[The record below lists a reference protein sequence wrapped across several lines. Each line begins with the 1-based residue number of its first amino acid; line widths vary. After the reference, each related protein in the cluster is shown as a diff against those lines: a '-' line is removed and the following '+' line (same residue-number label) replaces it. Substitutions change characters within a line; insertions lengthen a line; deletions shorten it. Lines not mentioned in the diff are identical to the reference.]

1 MPASS
6 TMAAPQLDAAARMM
20 QAGQFAQARPL
31 LEQFLRAHPGVG
43 RAHWLLGGAL
53 LNTGDSVGA
62 ERAVRSAI
70 GLEPG
75 NPSSLALLGEILGAQ
90 GRLPEA
96 EASLRQA
103 LALEPRHVPATTNL
117 AKVLLAQHC
126 ASDACRLIDD
136 FIRTVGQTP
145 ALLMLRAQA
154 LLSMADHARAIPA
167 FQQAVAAA
175 PADANARLGLAAA
188 FADSGQH
195 VAAEQTV
202 RTMLGG
208 GADSAESRFVLARAL
223 LGQQRIEDAES
234 EFRNAI
240 RLRPDY
246 LEAHVNLAE
255 TLWMRTGDARTVV
268 SEINASLRVIPA
280 LTTLHILK
288 AKLLEASGD
297 PGAALAELD
306 EALART
312 GGDPAL
318 HIAAAQTAVKCDAA
332 RALMHA
338 EHAWKRIPENPLTL
352 GTYGNALLAAGRAS
366 QAEALAARLLVA
378 NPDDGLAIALQA
390 TAWRMLGDPR
400 YRALYDYGRFVKPAM
415 IDTPAGWADLPAYL
429 DDLARGLLKLHALR
443 THPIG
448 QSLRH
453 GTQADLVLEHAADP
467 AIRAFARAI
476 DGPIRRYME
485 ALGKGDDPLRRRNTS
500 HYKLSGIWSVRLRP
514 HGYHFNHYHPEGWLS
529 SACYIQVPQA
539 LGAEGGEGWL
549 QFGEPA
555 YPTTPPLPAEYFVRP
570 APGLLVLFPSW
581 FWHGT
586 VPFSGAPGD
595 SRLTIAFDV
604 VPAT

>member
-1 MPASS
+1 
-6 TMAAPQLDAAARMM
+6 MATPQLDAAARMM
-20 QAGQFAQARPL
+20 QAGQFHQARQV
-31 LEQFLRAHPGVG
+31 LEQFVQSNPGVG
-43 RAHWLLGGAL
+43 RAHWLLGGAR
-53 LNTGDSVGA
+53 LNTGDPTGA
-62 ERAVRSAI
+62 EHAVRTAI

-90 GRLPEA
+90 GRFPEA

-103 LALEPRHVPATTNL
+103 LALEPRHVPAAVNL
-117 AKVLLAQHC
+117 AQVLLAQHR
-126 ASDACRLIDD
+126 AGDACQWVDD
-136 FIRTVGQTP
+136 FIRTVRSTP

-154 LLSMADHARAIPA
+154 LLAMGDHARAIPA

-175 PADANARLGLAAA
+175 PADAKARLGLAVA
-188 FADSGQH
+188 FSDSGQH
-195 VAAEQTV
+195 AAAENTI
-202 RTMLGG
+202 RDMLRAGLD
-208 GADSAESRFVLARAL
+208 GAEPRFALARAL
-223 LGQQRIEDAES
+223 LGQQRFEEAES

-240 RLRPDY
+240 RLRPAY

-255 TLWMRTGDARTVV
+255 TLWMRTGDAGTVAA
-268 SEINASLRVIPA
+268 EIDASLQMVPT

-297 PGAALAELD
+297 PQAALAELD
-306 EALART
+306 AALAHA
-312 GGDPAL
+312 GDDPAL

-338 EHAWKRIPENPLTL
+338 ERAWKLIPETPLTL
-352 GTYGNALLAAGRAS
+352 GTYGNALLAAGRAD
-366 QAEALAARLLVA
+366 QAEALAARWLAA

-415 IDTPAGWADLPAYL
+415 IDTPAGWPDLPTYL

-467 AIRAFARAI
+467 AIRAFAQAI

-485 ALGKGDDPLRRRNTS
+485 ALGQGDDPLRRRNTGR
-500 HYKLSGIWSVRLRP
+500 YKLSGIWSVRLRP

-529 SACYIQVPQA
+529 SACYIQIPQT
-539 LGAEGGEGWL
+539 LGAHGGEGWL

-555 YPTTPPLPAEYFVRP
+555 FPTTPPLPAEFFVRP
-570 APGLLVLFPSW
+570 APGQLVLFPSW

-586 VPFSGAPGD
+586 VPFSGASGD

-604 VPAT
+604 VPAA

>member
-1 MPASS
+1 
-6 TMAAPQLDAAARMM
+6 MAAPQLDAAARMM
-20 QAGQFAQARPL
+20 QAGQFVQARPL

-53 LNTGDSVGA
+53 LNTGDASGA
-62 ERAVRSAI
+62 ERAVRTAI

-75 NPSSLALLGEILGAQ
+75 NPSSLALLGEILGVQ
-90 GRLPEA
+90 GRLAEA
-96 EASLRQA
+96 EASLREA
-103 LALEPRHVPATTNL
+103 LALEPRHVPAATNL
-117 AKVLLAQHC
+117 ARVLLAQHR
-126 ASDACRLIDD
+126 ANDACRLVDD
-136 FIRTVGQTP
+136 FIGTVGQTP

-154 LLSMADHARAIPA
+154 LLAMADHARAIPA

-175 PADANARLGLAAA
+175 PTDVNARLGLAAA

-195 VAAEQTV
+195 VAAEETV
-202 RTMLGG
+202 RNMMGG
-208 GADSAESRFVLARAL
+208 GLDSAQSRFVLARAL
-223 LGQQRIEDAES
+223 LGQQRFEEAES

-255 TLWMRTGDARTVV
+255 TLWMRTGDVRTVAA
-268 SEINASLRVIPA
+268 EIDASLRTVPA

-288 AKLLEASGD
+288 AKMLEASGD
-297 PGAALAELD
+297 PDAALAELD
-306 EALART
+306 AALAHA
-312 GGDPAL
+312 GDDPAL
-318 HIAAAQTAVKCDAA
+318 HIAAAQTAVKCDAT
-332 RALMHA
+332 RALLHA
-338 EHAWKRIPENPLTL
+338 ERAWKLTPEAPLTL
-352 GTYGNALLAAGRAS
+352 GTYGNALLAAGRAD
-366 QAEALAARLLVA
+366 QAEALAARWLAA
-378 NPDDGLAIALQA
+378 NPDDGLALALRA

-400 YRALYDYGRFVKPAM
+400 YRVLYDYGRFVKPAM
-415 IDTPAGWADLPAYL
+415 IDTPAGWADLPVYL

-453 GTQADLVLEHAADP
+453 GTQADLVPGHAADP
-467 AIRAFARAI
+467 AIRAFPQAI

-485 ALGKGDDPLRRRNTS
+485 ELGTGSEHPLTRRNTRR
-500 HYKLSGIWSVRLRP
+500 YKLSGMWSVRLRP

-529 SACYIQVPQA
+529 SACYIQISPT
-539 LGAEGGEGWL
+539 LGVRGGEGWL

-555 YPTTPPLPAEYFVRP
+555 YPTTPPLPAEYYVRP
-570 APGLLVLFPSW
+570 VPGLLVLFPSW

-604 VPAT
+604 VPVA

>member
-1 MPASS
+1 
-6 TMAAPQLDAAARMM
+6 MAAPQLDAAARMM

-96 EASLRQA
+96 EASLRRA
-103 LALEPRHVPATTNL
+103 LALEPRHIPAMTNL
-117 AKVLLAQHC
+117 AKALLAQHR

-223 LGQQRIEDAES
+223 LGQQRIEEAES

-268 SEINASLRVIPA
+268 SEINASLRVVPA

-297 PGAALAELD
+297 PEAALAELD
-306 EALART
+306 AALART
-312 GGDPAL
+312 GDDPAL

-378 NPDDGLAIALQA
+378 NPDDGPAIALQA
-390 TAWRMLGDPR
+390 PAWRMLGDPR

-485 ALGKGDDPLRRRNTS
+485 ALGKGDDPLRRRNTG

>member
-1 MPASS
+1 
-6 TMAAPQLDAAARMM
+6 MAAPQLDAAARMM

-117 AKVLLAQHC
+117 AKVLLAQHR
-126 ASDACRLIDD
+126 ASDAGRLIDD

-268 SEINASLRVIPA
+268 SEINASLRVVPA

-297 PGAALAELD
+297 PEAALAELD
-306 EALART
+306 EALAHT
-312 GGDPAL
+312 GDDPAL

-485 ALGKGDDPLRRRNTS
+485 ALGKGDDPLRRRNTG

>member
-6 TMAAPQLDAAARMM
+6 PMAAPQLDAAARMM

-31 LEQFLRAHPGVG
+31 LERFLRAHPGVG

-53 LNTGDSVGA
+53 LNTGDSIGA

-117 AKVLLAQHC
+117 AKALLAQHR
-126 ASDACRLIDD
+126 ASDACQLVDD

-202 RTMLGG
+202 RNILGG
-208 GADSAESRFVLARAL
+208 GLDGAQSRFVLARAL
-223 LGQQRIEDAES
+223 LGQQRFEEAES

-268 SEINASLRVIPA
+268 SEIDASLRVVPA

-297 PGAALAELD
+297 PEAALAELD
-306 EALART
+306 AALART
-312 GGDPAL
+312 GDDPAL

-338 EHAWKRIPENPLTL
+338 ERAWKRTPENPLTL
-352 GTYGNALLAAGRAS
+352 GTYGNALLAAGRAN
-366 QAEALAARLLVA
+366 QAEALAARLLA
-378 NPDDGLAIALQA
+378 SNPDDGLAIALQA

-400 YRALYDYGRFVKPAM
+400 YRALYDYDRFVKPAM

-467 AIRAFARAI
+467 AIRAFAQAI
-476 DGPIRRYME
+476 EGPIRRYME
-485 ALGKGDDPLRRRNTS
+485 ALGKGDDPLRRRNTG

-529 SACYIQVPQA
+529 SACYIQIPQT
-539 LGAEGGEGWL
+539 LGADGGEGWL

-604 VPAT
+604 VPA